1 VAITLSDDT
10 TKKALG
16 SLKRYFDEQRDEELG
31 DLQAHLLLEYIV
43 EEIGPSIY
51 NAALADAQVYLRERL
66 EDLDGACGVP
76 EFGYWTKAQGRR
88 SPR

>member
-1 VAITLSDDT
+1 L
-10 TKKALG
+10 
-16 SLKRYFDEQRDEELG
+16 R
-31 DLQAHLLLEYIV
+31 LEYIV

-51 NAALADAQVYLRERL
+51 NAALADVQVYLRERL

-88 SPR
+88 SSR

>member
-10 TKKALG
+10 TRKALG

-51 NAALADAQVYLRERL
+51 NAALSDAQVYLRERL

-76 EFGYWTKAQGRR
+76 EFGSWTKAQGRR
-88 SPR
+88 SSR

>member
-16 SLKRYFDEQRDEELG
+16 SLKRYFDERRDEELG
-31 DLQAHLLLEYIV
+31 DLQAHLLLEYII

-51 NAALADAQVYLRERL
+51 NAALADAQGYLRERL
-66 EDLDGACGVP
+66 DDLDGACGVP
-76 EFGYWTKAQGRR
+76 EFGYWTRTQNRR
-88 SPR
+88 GAR

>member
-1 VAITLSDDT
+1 VALTLSDDT
-10 TKKALG
+10 TKKALA

-76 EFGYWTKAQGRR
+76 EFGYWTKTQGRR
-88 SPR
+88 SSR